1 MMLNLQ
7 LDVKPNTEVRLRRLL
22 SQMQD
27 TEEFAQNIIA
37 FRISELRRGVLNL
50 RVDLKRFEDQYQMSS
65 ETFYGRF
72 GQGQVDD
79 AEDNML
85 WAGLYEMYRENQQ
98 QLQDLQ

>member
-1 MMLNLQ
+1 MLNLQ

-50 RVDLKRFEDQYQMSS
+50 RIDLKRFEDQYQMSS
-65 ETFYGRF
+65 ETFYNRF
-72 GQGQVDD
+72 EQGQIED

-98 QLQDLQ
+98 KLQ

>member
-1 MMLNLQ
+1 MNLQ

-50 RVDLKRFEDQYQMSS
+50 RIDLKRFEDQYQMSS
-65 ETFYGRF
+65 ETFYNRF
-72 GQGQVDD
+72 EQGQIED

>member
-1 MMLNLQ
+1 MLNLQ

-50 RVDLKRFEDQYQMSS
+50 RIDLKRFEDQYQMSS
-65 ETFYGRF
+65 ETFYNRF
-72 GQGQVDD
+72 EQGQIED

-85 WAGLYEMYRENQQ
+85 WAGLYEMYSENQQ

>member
-1 MMLNLQ
+1 MLNLQ

-50 RVDLKRFEDQYQMSS
+50 RIDLKRFEDQYQMSS
-65 ETFYGRF
+65 ETVYNRF
-72 GQGQVDD
+72 EQGQIED